1 MRMCHFRAQNGPFAL
16 NKIFLVQTIINTFIY
31 LLTLFT
37 VQNFKKNLKQTQSY
51 EDAPFLGPKW
61 SNCPNFF
68 FGKLLISFS
77 STYWSLSLYKIKKKI
92 LPLDPE
98 LWACAIF
105 GPEMPHFSK
114 WKFFRKTCNEPCF
127 FHSCLSTC
135 QKSSSDINLLVKYWR
150 LKNTEISFL
159 TITWEPDFSQACS
172 FCRMLI
178 NLKNFHFTRMP
189 EKTNDHFWP
198 FLVIFARW
206 GFFLKN
212 LALSHTT
219 IYGSIT
225 LY

>member
-31 LLTLFT
+31 LLTLLT
-37 VQNFKKNLKQTQSY
+37 VQNFKKNLQQTQSY

-105 GPEMPHFSK
+105 GPD
-114 WKFFRKTCNEPCF
+114 RKTCNEPCF

-219 IYGSIT
+219 IYGPIT